1 MKKLRLEEIRV
12 ESFESGRAE
21 DDRGTVDAHENLLNT
36 GIIKCRTDFGPYCET
51 QKQTNPC
58 SIC

>member
-1 MKKLRLEEIRV
+1 MNKLRLDEVRV
-12 ESFESGRAE
+12 ESFATGGERDE
-21 DDRGTVDAHENLLNT
+21 RGTVDAHENVLNT
-36 GIIKCRTDFGPYCET
+36 GIIKCRTDFGPNCET